1 MGRNTSRNLAT
12 RRRNQKRLRQLKKQ
26 AKRIKNAKS

>member
-12 RRRNQKRLRQLKKQ
+12 RRRNQKRIRQLKK
-26 AKRIKNAKS
+26 AKKKS

>member
-26 AKRIKNAKS
+26 AKKKKTQS